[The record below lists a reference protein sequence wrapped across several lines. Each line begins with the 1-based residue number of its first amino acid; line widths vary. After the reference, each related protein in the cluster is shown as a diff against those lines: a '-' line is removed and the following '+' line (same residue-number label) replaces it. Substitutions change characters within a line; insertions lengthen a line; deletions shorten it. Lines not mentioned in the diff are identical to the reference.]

1 MADERKGIGVDL
13 TDEFRGVDYSAEY
26 LQKAAFN
33 SNMLARGKMHDQ
45 QAVSEAEKDAVF
57 DKARGMGRYIR
68 DSWGEEDANR
78 ALKHYGEN
86 LAKNNPYGNLN
97 GSSFK
102 NTLNFSRLADALN
115 NKQYKNWSSL
125 GTFSTDGSGGIVPSG
140 EVGYSSDK
148 RTPIETEEMRLMR
161 ENERLDEEQRRGL
174 IQQQQN
180 VNDYA
185 LKLQEKMD
193 NLCQNMAEHIG
204 TTELAV
210 QQAWRNA
217 IVNIDLTQPSTQ
229 KLQMM
234 AQRFLQ
240 ELVLTTKSKAVRY
253 ALEQTYKHGGEY
265 GAMISE
271 ALLGGELN
279 EENLLVSS
287 VYRKIAEDAPDLPT
301 YKVMT
306 DMVGLQ
312 LSTLESAGQRYA
324 MTRGYAADG
333 KGLSRGYQ
341 AEVSGIG
348 KAAGDTAM
356 SNKGDAEKA
365 ENDAKKA
372 EKNAKKAQEKATEAA
387 FKSNKNPDSYG
398 KYKKAIDSQAKAEQA
413 ARDAA
418 AARVKADEAQD
429 KVAGH
434 DWIKQLTGAFS

>member
-1 MADERKGIGVDL
+1 MADNKKGISVDL
-13 TDEFRGVDYSAEY
+13 IDEYVGYNPSAEAM
-26 LQKAAFN
+26 QEAAFN
-33 SNMLARGKMHDQ
+33 SKMLARGKMHDQ

-57 DKARGMGRYIR
+57 DKARGMGKYIR

-185 LKLQEKMD
+185 LKLQDKMD
-193 NLCQNMAEHIG
+193 DLCRNMAEQIG

-217 IVNIDLTQPSTQ
+217 IINIDLTQPSIQ
-229 KLQMM
+229 KLQMIS
-234 AQRFLQ
+234 QRFLQ
-240 ELVLTTKSKAVRY
+240 ELVLATKSKAVRY
-253 ALEQTYKHGGEY
+253 ALDQTNRHGSEY
-265 GAMISE
+265 GAMLSE
-271 ALLGGELN
+271 VLTGSELN
-279 EENLLVSS
+279 EDNLFLASA
-287 VYRKIAEDAPDLPT
+287 YRKMAEDSPNYET
-301 YKVMT
+301 YKILTNVAAM
-306 DMVGLQ
+306 Q
-312 LSTLESAGQRYA
+312 LSEIESAGLRYA
-324 MTRGYAADG
+324 ASGGYARDS
-333 KGLSRGYQ
+333 KGLSRGYE
-341 AEVSGIG
+341 AEASGVG
-348 KAAGDTAM
+348 RTAGSTAVG
-356 SNKGDAEKA
+356 NKKDAEKTEA
-365 ENDAKKA
+365 AANKA
-372 EKNAKKAQEKATEAA
+372 EKDAKTAQEKATKAA
-387 FKSNKNPDSYG
+387 FKYNKNPDSYG
-398 KYKKAIDSQAKAEQA
+398 KYKKAVDTQEKAEQA

-418 AARVKADEAQD
+418 AARVKADEAQG
-429 KVAGH
+429 KVDSH
-434 DWIKQLTGAFS
+434 DWIKALYRSV